1 MKKTLLILLF
11 LCIGANALAAIKAIT
26 VDGQEVL
33 LKSNGTWEK
42 IIKNDSK
49 LFEITK
55 VKVRTTDKF
64 LGVTGQYEFFFGIKV
79 KNLTDVR
86 SKGKT
91 CVRFVDYE
99 GFDIKSFWEF
109 VNVNL
114 APGGQ
119 EVVNVGSYLLKDKL
133 WNQTKEIKVYIAK
146 DSCSDLPSEASS
158 NVYKSKITI

>member
-1 MKKTLLILLF
+1 M
-11 LCIGANALAAIKAIT
+11 
-26 VDGQEVL
+26 
-33 LKSNGTWEK
+33 
-42 IIKNDSK
+42 
-49 LFEITK
+49 
-55 VKVRTTDKF
+55 
-64 LGVTGQYEFFFGIKV
+64 
-79 KNLTDVR
+79 TDVR

-133 WNQTKEIKVYIAK
+133 WEQTREIKVYIAK